1 MTLPEEN
8 HQRFELIESQLWL
21 TLSTDLRRA
30 TLHFNSPQS
39 RNAVSF
45 AMAEKLADLSRALLG
60 NDPSHPVGNIVRNG
74 QLLLLV
80 LKSHCPDVFI
90 SGGNLK
96 DISHMTH
103 AQGQTL
109 TENMRLFTGM
119 LRQGPVVSVAL
130 LNGVSVGGGAEIA
143 LATDLRA
150 TLSPTA
156 RVHFA
161 QTQWAVPAG
170 WGMMTDLSTRSIFNS
185 ERRRGIAMA
194 SQEQLS
200 LDALVSLGLI
210 DAQFHSS
217 QMPESDCELWLSN
230 FADRLNACPPNLRQ
244 QLIYERPQLPADKL
258 EEFDKSLFDQYWL
271 GAEHRSRLDSFL
283 NSRSEKR
290 KAK

>member
-39 RNAVSF
+39 RNAISF
-45 AMAEKLADLSRALLG
+45 AMAEKLAELSRALLG
-60 NDPSHPVGNIVRNG
+60 NDPSHPVCTLVRNG
-74 QLLLLV
+74 QLLMLV

-103 AQGQTL
+103 AQGQML
-109 TENMRLFTGM
+109 TENMRLFTDM

-130 LNGVSVGGGAEIA
+130 LNGISVGGGAEIA

-150 TLSPTA
+150 TLSATA
-156 RVHFA
+156 RVHLA

-170 WGMMTDLSTRSIFNS
+170 WGMMTDMSSKGIFRS

-194 SQEQLS
+194 SQEQMN
-200 LDALVSLGLI
+200 LDNLVSLGLI
-210 DAQFHSS
+210 DAQFHTSNTAERDS
-217 QMPESDCELWLSN
+217 EHWLSN
-230 FADRLNACPPNLRQ
+230 FADRLHVCPPNLRH
-244 QLIYERPQLPADKL
+244 QLICERAQLPADKL